1 LVAAV
6 AGTSGAALRI
16 VMKNSSA
23 SPWLEPSA
31 LLIVWLLF
39 VLAAT
44 LFPFDSGMLPKDHTG
59 LFGYSLDGL
68 EDVPDVVANLLL
80 FMPLGALLHRE
91 GQRRCW
97 GFFLTLTLAGATGLL
112 ISLTIEYL
120 QAFLPTR
127 DSSLLDVLTNSAGAL
142 IGACANCVWDATMAA
157 HVAKLRARVSPAGLA
172 RMIVGFSV
180 LALLASGALQV
191 RTRLSNWSLDYPL
204 LIGNER
210 SGDRPWR
217 GRVMAFELTD
227 AATTPELV
235 REFARGRSLVLAGRR
250 IAAFDFT
257 GSPPY
262 KDISGHVPEL
272 DWTQRPGEP
281 IAHAIRL
288 PGWAWLHTGEPAS
301 EMALR
306 IRASNA
312 FTLRVLCATDDANQ
326 DGPARIISNSL
337 DPYRRNF
344 TLGQKDE
351 DMVFRLRTP
360 STGLNGDRPQLVV
373 PGVFSSDQMREIV
386 LTYDGATLLAAVANI
401 DKMYSMK
408 LNPGSS
414 LMASYLDA
422 QADALPFY
430 GLGYYASLFVLPGM
444 LLAALAQ
451 TRKQWLAI
459 SIPWVLLFTALLEG
473 MLVIA
478 SGRSFDWNNVAVSAA
493 VGAFVLAIVSVV
505 VSGGA
510 SRRP

>member
-1 LVAAV
+1 
-6 AGTSGAALRI
+6 
-16 VMKNSSA
+16 MKNSSA
-23 SPWLEPSA
+23 SPWLETSA
-31 LLIVWLLF
+31 LLLVWLLF

-44 LFPFDSGMLPKDHTG
+44 LFPFNFGLIPKDHTG
-59 LFGYSLDGL
+59 LFGYSLGGL
-68 EDVPDVVANLLL
+68 EDAPDVVSNLLL

-91 GQRRCW
+91 GQRRSW
-97 GFFLTLTLAGATGLL
+97 GLFLTLTLAGAAGLL

-142 IGACANCVWDATMAA
+142 IGAGANCVWDATMAA

-180 LALLASGALQV
+180 LALLASGTLQV

-210 SGDRPWR
+210 TGDRPWR
-217 GRVMAFELTD
+217 GRVKAFELTD

-235 REFARGRSLVLAGRR
+235 RDFARGRSLVLPGRQ

-281 IAHAIRL
+281 SAHAIRL
-288 PGWAWLHTGEPAS
+288 PGWAWLRTREPAS
-301 EMALR
+301 EMAGR

-326 DGPARIISNSL
+326 GGPARIISNSL
-337 DPYRRNF
+337 DPDRRNF
-344 TLGQKDE
+344 TLGQRGE

-360 STGLNGDRPQLVV
+360 STGLNGARPQLVV
-373 PGVFSSDQMREIV
+373 SSVFSSDQMREIV
-386 LTYDGATLLAAVANI
+386 VTYDGATLLAAVANAH
-401 DKMYSMK
+401 KVYRMK
-408 LNPGSS
+408 LNPGSI
-414 LMASYLDA
+414 LMASYFDT
-422 QADALPFY
+422 QADELPFY
-430 GLGYYASLFVLPGM
+430 GLGYYASLFVLPGV
-444 LLAALAQ
+444 LLGALAQ
-451 TRKQWLAI
+451 TRRQWIAI
-459 SIPWVLLFTALLEG
+459 AIPWVLVFAVLLEG
-473 MLVIA
+473 ILVVA
-478 SGRSFDWNNVAVSAA
+478 SGRPFDWNNVAVSAA
-493 VGAFVLAIVSVV
+493 MGALVLTIVLGA
-505 VSGGA
+505 VSRDG
-510 SRRP
+510 SEHP